1 MYSRVYVQHT
11 TTNKIETSASINL
24 TQEQPQQKTFFLES
38 SLASSIQ
45 AFLPSAIMSL
55 AAWDDEYAR
64 ISRAA
69 SQLRAT
75 PGHGINQPHP
85 TARAHQIRSVQTGLA
100 RLKSN
105 LINIRNSGLVNSA
118 EIQRRLGLIDNLE
131 AQCGSS
137 VSSGSG
143 ATGDL
148 LGMGGDT
155 AGGQTNSY
163 HGASK
168 TLAAQALRHQD
179 EMIDELAV
187 GVSRLKDQ
195 TLLINDEANM
205 QNRMLSDMD
214 TDVEYARSGLEA
226 ETLRAMKLKEDQS
239 VWRLYLIIAGL
250 SILLFL
256 LIMTGLN

>member
-1 MYSRVYVQHT
+1 MS
-11 TTNKIETSASINL
+11 IAS
-24 TQEQPQQKTFFLES
+24 
-38 SLASSIQ
+38 
-45 AFLPSAIMSL
+45 
-55 AAWDDEYAR
+55 WDDEYAR

-69 SQLRAT
+69 SQLRTT
-75 PGHGINQPHP
+75 PGNGLNQPHP
-85 TARAHQIRSVQTGLA
+85 TARAHQIRSVQTGLT

-105 LINIRNSGLVNSA
+105 LMTIRNSGMVNSA

-131 AQCGSS
+131 RQFGASA
-137 VSSGSG
+137 SSGLG

-148 LGMGGDT
+148 LGLGGDSGGG
-155 AGGQTNSY
+155 AGRGSTHSY
-163 HGASK
+163 HGGGNQ

-179 EMIDELAV
+179 DMIDELAV

-214 TDVEYARSGLEA
+214 SDVENARTGLEA

-256 LIMTGLN
+256 LILTGLN

>member
-1 MYSRVYVQHT
+1 VLIDVWFPPIIHILSGP
-11 TTNKIETSASINL
+11 NKIKNLHRPKQGTSSSAAMSIAS
-24 TQEQPQQKTFFLES
+24 
-38 SLASSIQ
+38 
-45 AFLPSAIMSL
+45 
-55 AAWDDEYAR
+55 WDDEYAR

-69 SQLRAT
+69 SQLRTT
-75 PGHGINQPHP
+75 PGNGLNQPHP

-105 LINIRNSGLVNSA
+105 LMTIRNSGMVNST

-131 AQCGSS
+131 RQFGASA
-137 VSSGSG
+137 SSGNG

-148 LGMGGDT
+148 LGMGGDS
-155 AGGQTNSY
+155 GGSTQSY
-163 HGASK
+163 HGGSQ

-179 EMIDELAV
+179 DMIDELAV

-214 TDVEYARSGLEA
+214 ADVENARSGLEA

>member
-1 MYSRVYVQHT
+1 MS
-11 TTNKIETSASINL
+11 IAS
-24 TQEQPQQKTFFLES
+24 
-38 SLASSIQ
+38 
-45 AFLPSAIMSL
+45 
-55 AAWDDEYAR
+55 WDDEYAR

-69 SQLRAT
+69 SQLRTT
-75 PGHGINQPHP
+75 PGNGLHQPHP
-85 TARAHQIRSVQTGLA
+85 TAREHQIRSVQTGLA

-105 LINIRNSGLVNSA
+105 LMTMRNSGMVNSA
-118 EIQRRLGLIDNLE
+118 EIQRRMGLVDNLE
-131 AQCGSS
+131 RQF
-137 VSSGSG
+137 G
-143 ATGDL
+143 ASALNGNGGVTGDL
-148 LGMGGDT
+148 LGLGGDT
-155 AGGQTNSY
+155 GGSTHSY
-163 HGASK
+163 HGGNQ

-179 EMIDELAV
+179 DMIDELAV

-205 QNRMLSDMD
+205 QNRMLGDMD
-214 TDVEYARSGLEA
+214 ADVEIARSGLEA